1 VSRQPGFPGDR
12 RALAKAL
19 TQVEN
24 GEFAGLEDLTARSD
38 SWLIGITGPP
48 GAGKSTLTSALVT
61 ELRKSGKRVA
71 VLAVD
76 PSSPF
81 SGGALLGDRIRM
93 RSHRDDPD
101 VFIRSMSARG
111 HLGGLSV
118 ATADAARLLAAA
130 GFDYVIAETVGVGQ
144 SEIEVASVADVTLLV
159 LAPGMGDA
167 VQAVKAG
174 VMEIADI
181 FVVNKADSDGAG
193 RLVSDIRSMLRSGV
207 GNEGAW
213 APSVVR
219 TVAPEGTGV
228 ADLRELVE
236 RHRRHLN
243 ESGELGRRQRARAV
257 FRVRQAAEDLADRAV
272 SQWLA
277 GSQAE
282 VESIV
287 GPVLTGGLT
296 SRQAAE
302 RVLSAMVASGELRAP
317 AAQTTNPGSHA
328 EQ

>member
-1 VSRQPGFPGDR
+1 
-12 RALAKAL
+12 LAKAL
-19 TQVEN
+19 TRVEN
-24 GEFAGLEDLTARSD
+24 GEFDGLQDLAAESA

-118 ATADAARLLAAA
+118 ATADAARVLAAA

-144 SEIEVASVADVTLLV
+144 SEVEVASVADATLLV

-193 RLVSDIRSMLRSGV
+193 RLVTDIRGMLRSGV
-207 GNEGAW
+207 VDEGAW

-228 ADLRELVE
+228 AELVELVE
-236 RHRRHLN
+236 RHRRHLDD
-243 ESGELGRRQRARAV
+243 SGELGRRQRARAL
-257 FRVRQAAEDLADRAV
+257 FRVRQAAEELADRAV
-272 SQWLA
+272 AQWLA

-282 VESIV
+282 VDSIL
-287 GPVLTGGLT
+287 GLLLTDRLS

-302 RVLSAMVASGELRAP
+302 RVLRAMIASGEPRAP
-317 AAQTTNPGSHA
+317 AAGVTHP
-328 EQ
+328 